1 MDEKEKQIKSILDE
15 IKKSQKEYEN
25 LEKQYDTLPKEIRDE
40 SDEIQ
45 FENFREKSRGLI
57 LNKIQDFYVV
67 NKLPCKILQFIYD
80 GKKLDDSVSV
90 LEHVVKKSKHSCF
103 FDKIKDIEGDIAGGL
118 KGLRESIKSP
128 SKPISGESKRAFV
141 KIKKVKNIPLY
152 GLSKTGQ
159 IELYE
164 VNKLNFDGNPSK
176 GKGIL
181 LKKRAYQ
188 QHLRR
193 QINNKKK
200 ERGDTIQRIE
210 KLTHQI

>member
-1 MDEKEKQIKSILDE
+1 MDEKEKQIKSTLE
-15 IKKSQKEYEN
+15 ELKKSQKEYEN
-25 LEKQYDTLPKEIRDE
+25 LEKQYEALPKEIIDK
-40 SDEIQ
+40 SDETQ
-45 FENFREKSRGLI
+45 FKNFE
-57 LNKIQDFYVV
+57 
-67 NKLPCKILQFIYD
+67 
-80 GKKLDDSVSV
+80 KKLDDSVSV

-164 VNKLNFDGNPSK
+164 VNKLNFDGKPNK
-176 GKGIL
+176 EKGIL
-181 LKKRAYQ
+181 FKKIAYQ

-200 ERGDTIQRIE
+200 ERDDTIQRIE